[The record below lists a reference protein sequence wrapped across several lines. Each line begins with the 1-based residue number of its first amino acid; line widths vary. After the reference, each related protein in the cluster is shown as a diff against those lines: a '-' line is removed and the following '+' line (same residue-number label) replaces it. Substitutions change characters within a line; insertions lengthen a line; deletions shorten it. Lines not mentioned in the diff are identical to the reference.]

1 MQEFINALFG
11 VAEEIDDIALALGY
25 LDAED
30 IDELEDEHIPRL
42 RRTAED
48 LRFLIAKNTNKQEGK
63 TNDEE

>member
-1 MQEFINALFG
+1 MQELINALSG

-30 IDELEDEHIPRL
+30 IDEVEEEYIPRL

-48 LRFLIAKNTNKQEGK
+48 LRFLIAKNTNKQEGE

>member
-1 MQEFINALFG
+1 MQELINALAG

-30 IDELEDEHIPRL
+30 VDELEDEYVPRL

-63 TNDEE
+63 TNDEG

>member
-1 MQEFINALFG
+1 MQELVNALFG

-30 IDELEDEHIPRL
+30 IDEVENEYAPRL

-48 LRFLIAKNTNKQEGK
+48 LRFLIAKNTKTGRGNK
-63 TNDEE
+63 

>member
-1 MQEFINALFG
+1 MQELINALFG

-30 IDELEDEHIPRL
+30 IDEVEDEYIPRL

-48 LRFLIAKNTNKQEGK
+48 LRFLIAKNANKQEGK
-63 TNDEE
+63 TNDEG